1 MEDGRSST
9 DHLCNFAA
17 GPLDEYHLVS
27 SHFIPPSFHLQES
40 IDAKS
45 QWFHTV
51 AWTVPSILTIVV
63 LIMKKVEG
71 DVLSGACFVGLWDHV
86 ALLWFVIVPLAV
98 CLALG
103 AVLLIV
109 GLSSL
114 VKVISLFI
122 PVC

>member
-1 MEDGRSST
+1 MLAYQFDLWCVTIQPISFFHHT
-9 DHLCNFAA
+9 
-17 GPLDEYHLVS
+17 
-27 SHFIPPSFHLQES
+27 SFHLQES

-114 VKVISLFI
+114 VKVISLLVL
-122 PVC
+122 VC